1 MNTWESAKILIVEDD
16 AITATAIQ
24 QALTQEGYT
33 VVDMV
38 STGADAIDRVASLRP
53 DVILM
58 DIRLKGPVDGVAAA
72 QQIQAL
78 YDTPVVY
85 LTALSD
91 DDTLKRV
98 IHSQAYGYIVKPFA
112 EDELCKTIE
121 LALRQYRR
129 KRSLKGS

>member
-1 MNTWESAKILIVEDD
+1 MDTKRPAKILVVEDD

-24 QALTQEGYT
+24 EILTVAGYT
-33 VVDMV
+33 VVDVV
-38 STGADAIDRVASLRP
+38 STGAEAIDRVASLRP
-53 DVILM
+53 DLILM
-58 DIRLKGPVDGVAAA
+58 DIRLKGPVDGVSTT
-72 QQIQAL
+72 QQIRSL

-98 IHSQAYGYIVKPFA
+98 IHSQPYGYIVKPFT
-112 EDELCKTIE
+112 EDELCNSVE

-129 KRSLKGS
+129 KHGLGSF